1 MWDLEGISTP
11 YRICI
16 VLALNLDVSIPVVC
30 RSPPVS
36 IMVPPG
42 KQPPPEVTE
51 ASVRAGG
58 QGSGDQPGWGGI
70 QRLTG
75 VGGHYHLGWKW
86 QGRELGRL
94 QPGKRGAKE
103 KPPASLRS
111 RPPVCFWHVPLADPD
126 RKCGSPVTQS
136 LQGSLPRHRAACRT
150 DLEG

>member
-1 MWDLEGISTP
+1 MWDLEGISTL
-11 YRICI
+11 YRMCV
-16 VLALNLDVSIPVVC
+16 VLTLNLDVSIPAVC

-51 ASVRAGG
+51 AGVRAGG

-75 VGGHYHLGWKW
+75 VGGHYQLGWKW
-86 QGRELGRL
+86 QGGELGRL

-136 LQGSLPRHRAACRT
+136 LQGSLPRYRAACGT